1 MKTHC
6 SCGGKRR
13 LALITL
19 YASLCSVLALQL
31 VVQTTGTTSLSAD
44 TSTEVSALPGEHGTT
59 VDDLRAYQTPQ
70 AIRAR
75 ARMKANAQRAILHA
89 APALHTHQV
98 RFGR

>member
-1 MKTHC
+1 MHTHC

-19 YASLCSVLALQL
+19 YASLCSVLVLQL
-31 VVQTTGTTSLSAD
+31 VVQATGTPALSAN
-44 TSTEVSALPGEHGTT
+44 TSTEVSALPGEHGTST
-59 VDDLRAYQTPQ
+59 DDLRAYQTPQ

-75 ARMKANAQRAILHA
+75 ARMAANAKRAMLHA